1 MMSEYDQ
8 TYDPN
13 ILIGHCDLISRLS
26 AFATAFLSPHS
37 TGIFSYFFQIV
48 SENDQAFDPNI
59 LTGIGHCDQ
68 RNDCYEQL
76 SLKAQ
81 PVLSIM
87 YKNL

>member
-13 ILIGHCDLISRLS
+13 ILIGHCDLISRFS
-26 AFATAFLSPHS
+26 AFALYLRTQLVF
-37 TGIFSYFFQIV
+37 FSYLFQIV
-48 SENDQAFDPNI
+48 SENDQTFDPNI
-59 LTGIGHCDQ
+59 LTGIGH
-68 RNDCYEQL
+68 DCYEQL

-87 YKNL
+87 YRNL

>member
-1 MMSEYDQ
+1 MSEYDQ

-13 ILIGHCDLISRLS
+13 ILIGHCDLISRFS
-26 AFATAFLSPHS
+26 ALLPYISALNWY
-37 TGIFSYFFQIV
+37 FSYFFQIV
-48 SENDQAFDPNI
+48 SENDQTFDPNI

-81 PVLSIM
+81 PVPSIM

>member
-13 ILIGHCDLISRLS
+13 ILIGHCDLISRFS
-26 AFATAFLSPHS
+26 AFALYLRTQLIF
-37 TGIFSYFFQIV
+37 FSYFFQIV
-48 SENDQAFDPNI
+48 SENDQTFDPNI

>member
-1 MMSEYDQ
+1 M
-8 TYDPN
+8 
-13 ILIGHCDLISRLS
+13 
-26 AFATAFLSPHS
+26 
-37 TGIFSYFFQIV
+37 
-48 SENDQAFDPNI
+48 SENDQTFDPNI

-87 YKNL
+87 Y

>member
-13 ILIGHCDLISRLS
+13 ILIGHCDLISR
-26 AFATAFLSPHS
+26 FSPFPFY
-37 TGIFSYFFQIV
+37 GIFSYFFQIM
-48 SENDQAFDPNI
+48 SENNQTFDPNI
-59 LTGIGHCDQ
+59 LKGIGHCDQ

>member
-1 MMSEYDQ
+1 MTLFHDSVLLPY
-8 TYDPN
+8 
-13 ILIGHCDLISRLS
+13 ISALNWY
-26 AFATAFLSPHS
+26 L
-37 TGIFSYFFQIV
+37 YFFQIV
-48 SENDQAFDPNI
+48 IENDQTFDPNI

-87 YKNL
+87 YKNI

>member
-1 MMSEYDQ
+1 MTRPMTPIYLQVTVTLFRDSVLLPY
-8 TYDPN
+8 
-13 ILIGHCDLISRLS
+13 ISALN
-26 AFATAFLSPHS
+26 LY
-37 TGIFSYFFQIV
+37 FSYFFQIV
-48 SENDQAFDPNI
+48 SENDQTFDPNI

-68 RNDCYEQL
+68 RYDCNEQL

>member
-1 MMSEYDQ
+1 MSEYDQ

-13 ILIGHCDLISRLS
+13 KLIGHCDLISRFS
-26 AFATAFLSPHS
+26 AFCLISPHS
-37 TGIFSYFFQIV
+37 IGIFSYFFQIV
-48 SENDQAFDPNI
+48 SENDQTFDPNI

>member
-1 MMSEYDQ
+1 MTLFHDSVLLPY
-8 TYDPN
+8 
-13 ILIGHCDLISRLS
+13 ISALNWY
-26 AFATAFLSPHS
+26 
-37 TGIFSYFFQIV
+37 FSYFFQIV
-48 SENDQAFDPNI
+48 SENDQTFDPNI

-87 YKNL
+87 YMYKNL

>member
-26 AFATAFLSPHS
+26 AFALYLLF
-37 TGIFSYFFQIV
+37 G
-48 SENDQAFDPNI
+48 PNI